1 MQVWLFFLGIFF
13 FFEAEQARPC
23 LLKVKHITQ
32 SLGSEAGQIG
42 MSSEMALYE
51 IPIFSY
57 QGPETM
63 HASKEQA
70 WLCLKT
76 VVHFEAACRGLNG
89 NATMAKQLISVL
101 LPISING
108 NLSS

>member
-1 MQVWLFFLGIFF
+1 MQVWFFLFLFF
-13 FFEAEQARPC
+13 ETEQARPC

-32 SLGSEAGQIG
+32 SLGSEAGQIS

-63 HASKEQA
+63 HTSKEQA
-70 WLCLKT
+70 WLFKDSCAFWSCLPRIKWKCNHGKAAHLSAFA
-76 VVHFEAACRGLNG
+76 HFH
-89 NATMAKQLISVL
+89 
-101 LPISING
+101 
-108 NLSS
+108 

>member
-1 MQVWLFFLGIFF
+1 M
-13 FFEAEQARPC
+13 
-23 LLKVKHITQ
+23 LKVKHITQ
-32 SLGSEAGQIG
+32 SLGSEAGQIS

-51 IPIFSY
+51 IPTSSY

-63 HASKEQA
+63 HTSEEQA
-70 WLCLKT
+70 RLRLKR

-89 NATMAKQLISVL
+89 NATMAKRLISVL
-101 LPISING
+101 LAISING